1 MPILP
6 LDNLKSV
13 TLIVNHA
20 NLWIYFLGNMD
31 SKSEY
36 QIYVDGSK
44 LNGSVGYG
52 AVILK
57 NDEVIKE
64 IYGTVPE
71 NYVQGTNQIAGE
83 LFAVKKAIEWCRE
96 NSVKEVSIFYDCEG
110 IKKWAIGEWKTKHP
124 QTQDYAE
131 FVRSSGIAID
141 WHKVDSHT
149 GDIWND
155 RADELAKSGSVATDE
170 TPPID
175 LQNETQDFIKF
186 LESNGYKAVLKGIYN
201 SNCAKI
207 QVREG
212 DKDFGYVNIY
222 LTKKNELNPR
232 YHELKDNSYEATLD
246 SLWNDYRY
254 GEKQLLL
261 F

>member
-1 MPILP
+1 MQS
-6 LDNLKSV
+6 D
-13 TLIVNHA
+13 
-20 NLWIYFLGNMD
+20 
-31 SKSEY
+31 Y

-52 AVILK
+52 VVILR
-57 NDEVIKE
+57 NGEVINE
-64 IYGTVPE
+64 LHGTVPE
-71 NYVQGTNQIAGE
+71 DYVQGTNQIAGE
-83 LFAVKKAIEWCRE
+83 LFAVRKAIEWCWD

-110 IKKWAIGEWKTKHP
+110 VKKWATGEWKTKHP
-124 QTQDYAE
+124 QTQEYAE
-131 FVRSSGIAID
+131 FVRNSLIKID

-149 GDIWND
+149 GDVWND
-155 RADELAKSGSVATDE
+155 RADKLAKSGSIPLGEDE
-170 TPPID
+170 QPKN
-175 LQNETQDFIKF
+175 LQKEVLGFTKF
-186 LESNGYKAVLKGIYN
+186 MENIGYKAVLKGVYN

-207 QVREG
+207 QIQKD

-222 LTKKNELNPR
+222 LTKKNELTPR
-232 YHELKDNSYEATLD
+232 YHELKDTAYEATLD